1 MSWAGRNN
9 AKITNQFTAGGSAKA
24 GLGRHIGMGQ
34 FIYLAI
40 VNGAAVDA
48 GAAPPFA
55 GTSWNRAFTLGRVP
69 TTYPN
74 PRTNQL
80 GGVHG
85 RWMGM
90 TRTPADGFI
99 ESTWNDQNARIRLW
113 YTRGW

>member
-9 AKITNQFTAGGSAKA
+9 GKITNQFTAGGSAKA

-40 VNGAAVDA
+40 VNGAGADS

-55 GTSWNRAFTLGRVP
+55 GPAWNRAFQLGRVP
-69 TTYPN
+69 GPYPN
-74 PRTNQL
+74 PPTNQL
-80 GGVHG
+80 GGINSGLH
-85 RWMGM
+85 WM
-90 TRTPADGFI
+90 TRTPADGVNLAVN
-99 ESTWNDQNARIRLW
+99 NDQNARVRLW